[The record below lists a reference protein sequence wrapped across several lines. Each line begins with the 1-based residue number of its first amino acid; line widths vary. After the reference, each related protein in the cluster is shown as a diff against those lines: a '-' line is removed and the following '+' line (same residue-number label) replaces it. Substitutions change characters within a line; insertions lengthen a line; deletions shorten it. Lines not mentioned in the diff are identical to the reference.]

1 MSGFLGRGFN
11 SPRLHHNPTKLRTA
25 MQAAGSIHAPADRDP
40 VLRAIVERL
49 VEIYRP
55 ERIYLFGSAARGDSG
70 PDSDYDL
77 MIVVPDST
85 PDESRD
91 PGLAYRALW
100 RLGAAVD
107 PLIWTRT
114 QFDSR
119 LHLRASLP
127 ATVHREGK
135 LVYAA

>member
-1 MSGFLGRGFN
+1 MQEGSSGRGA
-11 SPRLHHNPTKLRTA
+11 S
-25 MQAAGSIHAPADRDP
+25 GEDP

-49 VEIYRP
+49 VPIYRP
-55 ERIYLFGSAARGDSG
+55 ERIYLFGSVARGDAG

-77 MIVVPDST
+77 MIVVPDSL
-85 PDESRD
+85 PIEARD
-91 PGLAYRALW
+91 PGHAYRALW

-107 PLIWTRT
+107 PLVWTRT

-127 ATVHREGK
+127 ATVEREGR
-135 LVYAA
+135 LLYAA